1 MPRCGGALRFD
12 AAFSESRLAWNAISS
27 AEYAQ
32 NVSNCGDRSGAPKIS
47 CNSAMEDFVDYYEL
61 MQISPNAEPATIQR
75 VYRMLAA
82 RYHPD
87 NPETG
92 DTEKFV
98 ALEEAYRVLS
108 DPEQRSAYDRLC
120 GQQYS
125 QPLPVFELKE
135 FVTGIDSEAN
145 RRLGVLC
152 LLYNRRRSAPDH
164 PGLSVL
170 DLESRMALPR
180 EHLEFTV
187 WYLREKGLV
196 RRDDS
201 SSEILISS
209 EGVDFV
215 EANLRSNKI
224 VYRLLKAAGNGH
236 DWDSGGEPE

>member
-1 MPRCGGALRFD
+1 MD
-12 AAFSESRLAWNAISS
+12 
-27 AEYAQ
+27 
-32 NVSNCGDRSGAPKIS
+32 
-47 CNSAMEDFVDYYEL
+47 DFVDYYEL
-61 MQISPNAEPATIQR
+61 MQISPNAESVTIQR

-98 ALEEAYRVLS
+98 KLEEAYRILS
-108 DPEQRSAYDRLC
+108 DPAQRAAYDSRC
-120 GQQYS
+120 GQRHS
-125 QPLPVFELKE
+125 QPLPIFELKE

-145 RRLGVLC
+145 RRLGALC

-164 PGLSVL
+164 PGLSLL
-170 DLESRMALPR
+170 DLEARMALPR

-187 WYLREKGLV
+187 WYLREKNLA

-201 SSEILISS
+201 SSEILITS

-215 EANLRSNKI
+215 EANMRSNKI
-224 VYRLLKAAGNGH
+224 AYLLLNAAENGRS
-236 DWDSGGEPE
+236 WDPGGEPE